1 MIDTSKNILVLSCS
15 IYLNSRLI
23 LAMHKCYQK
32 YRKLTRA
39 FPCNTRV
46 LYLVFRRKQIFVPP
60 CLTIPSEL
68 ATSSTSRRRRGTS
81 APSRTYESRS
91 VMPWILEIGQQQI
104 HDGAAVNGS
113 PHGCAEAGDHD
124 GGDDV
129 VLGGAPCSCAG
140 TGLVTPILRSH
151 GYVGTPTRRQRRTI
165 CLI

>member
-1 MIDTSKNILVLSCS
+1 MPHNPEWYVRPVAHLRVGLRNA
-15 IYLNSRLI
+15 LN
-23 LAMHKCYQK
+23 
-32 YRKLTRA
+32 
-39 FPCNTRV
+39 
-46 LYLVFRRKQIFVPP
+46 
-60 CLTIPSEL
+60 
-68 ATSSTSRRRRGTS
+68 
-81 APSRTYESRS
+81 
-91 VMPWILEIGQQQI
+91 LEIGQQQI